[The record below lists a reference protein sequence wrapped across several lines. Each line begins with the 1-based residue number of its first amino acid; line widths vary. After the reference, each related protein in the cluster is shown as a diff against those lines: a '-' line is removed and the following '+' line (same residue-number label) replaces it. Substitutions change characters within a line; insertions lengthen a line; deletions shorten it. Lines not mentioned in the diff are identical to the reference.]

1 MMGVIFFHWI
11 LRGCL
16 HVRIHDNDEQCL
28 DLFGMVMLD
37 LVWMVVESL
46 EVLRWL
52 GGELMEKTEGPSFEK
67 EMVEV
72 ENPEEIVERFC
83 NVVNCSRDACG

>member
-1 MMGVIFFHWI
+1 MMGVICLHWI

-16 HVRIHDNDEQCL
+16 QMRIHDMVEQCL
-28 DLFGMVMLD
+28 DLLGMVMSD
-37 LVWMVVESL
+37 LVWMVVEGL

-52 GGELMEKTEGPSFEK
+52 GDELMEKTEGSSFEK

-72 ENPEEIVERFC
+72 ENPVEIVEHSC
-83 NVVNCSRDACG
+83 NVVNCSRVACW